1 MGALGLRLQVELLLV
16 QQAGGVVS
24 WEMVILSGV
33 VVLEVALQR
42 VVPEVELGVALQWVV
57 PEGEAGRTSRQ
68 ETDMLWVLLTSWA
81 GMGGGV
87 SGKIGARL
95 GNGALILYEVPQGR
109 RSYLG

>member
-1 MGALGLRLQVELLLV
+1 M
-16 QQAGGVVS
+16 S

-68 ETDMLWVLLTSWA
+68 EIDMLWVLLEQEW
-81 GMGGGV
+81 GEV
-87 SGKIGARL
+87 SLTRL
-95 GNGALILYEVPQGR
+95 G
-109 RSYLG
+109 RSRLQQPGSASGYYLTHV